1 MPIFP
6 QNPNP
11 AHLRQRQADELLAA
25 GTMMG
30 AVELLVH
37 DLDAMLK
44 YYTEAITLEVLQHSG
59 SSAVLGRH
67 GKTAMTLKQ
76 VKDLPP
82 AKPGQ
87 AGLFHTAILFEDAA
101 ALAAAVAHAATKAPQ
116 SFTGSAD
123 HLYSEAF
130 YFDDPE
136 GNGVELYTDRPRE
149 TWRHEDNGLLSVATN
164 FLDPNAYLQD
174 NLTQENLARP
184 TARDAKLG
192 HVHLQVGDIEQAR
205 AFYVD
210 TLGFGLM
217 SDVGSALFISAGGY
231 HHHIGLNVWNSAG
244 AGPRAAALGLGQVN
258 IDVPTLDDVAALE
271 SRLKGHG
278 IATRHDGATLR
289 FDDPWKTLIQV
300 SAAA

>member
-6 QNPNP
+6 QNPDP
-11 AHLRQRQADELLAA
+11 AHLRPRAADELLAA
-25 GTMMG
+25 GTTMG

-59 SSAVLGRH
+59 NTAVLGRH
-67 GKTAMTLKQ
+67 GTTAMTLKQ

-101 ALAAAVAHAATKAPQ
+101 ALSAAVAHAATKAPH

-136 GNGVELYTDRPRE
+136 GNGVELYTDRPRD
-149 TWRHEDNGLLSVATN
+149 TWQREANGLLSVATN
-164 FLDPNAYLQD
+164 FLDPNAYLRD
-174 NLTQENLARP
+174 NLTQQNLARP
-184 TARDAKLG
+184 TALGARLG
-192 HVHLQVGDIEQAR
+192 HVHLQVGDIDHAR

-210 TLGFGLM
+210 TLGFELM

-231 HHHIGLNVWNSAG
+231 HHHLGLNVWNSAG

-258 IDVPTLDDVAALE
+258 IDVPTKDDIAALAA
-271 SRLKGHG
+271 RLKDHG
-278 IATRHDGATLR
+278 IATSHDGATLR

-300 SAAA
+300 RAAA